1 MKTFAFVDGGFVRE
15 IIQPC
20 AYDAEAP
27 DWQEGDPSRI
37 GQEIPVSLR
46 FVPEMVRNM
55 VDITDVEP
63 QPEYG
68 WQYDGERFTAPVPYQ
83 PTPEEILATNTSLRD
98 GYLAQATLAIA
109 PLQYADDLGEA
120 TDLEKAQLLAWK
132 RYMVEVNRIG
142 LISPAPSWPE
152 KPQ

>member
-68 WQYDGERFTAPVPYQ
+68 WVYEGGSFLAATPRQ
-83 PTPEEILATNTSLRD
+83 PSPEEVLLMNVSLRD
-98 GYLAQATLAIA
+98 GCLAQATLAIT

-120 TDLEKAQLLAWK
+120 TDAEKAQLLAWK
-132 RYMVEVNRIG
+132 RYMVEVNRVDLTITA
-142 LISPAPSWPE
+142 PAWPE
-152 KPQ
+152 KP